1 LASLYAS
8 TRLFVNFFQPS
19 FKLAE
24 KRREGAWVHK
34 RYHEPATPCQRL
46 LADGRTPSD
55 VRQRLEE
62 TYSRLDP
69 IRLLADI
76 RTEQQRL
83 ADIANGSSA
92 IAEQGTLD
100 DFLAGLRIA
109 WQAGEVRPT
118 ARAKPVKKRER
129 RRPDP
134 LLSATPA
141 LRAWFSAEPWL
152 TGHAL
157 LTRLQCEHPGLY
169 PDKLLR
175 TMQRRLKVWRAER
188 AHELVFGA
196 LSGEPQSHERRDA
209 RYDAGALEIT

>member
-1 LASLYAS
+1 M
-8 TRLFVNFFQPS
+8 
-19 FKLAE
+19 
-24 KRREGAWVHK
+24 
-34 RYHEPATPCQRL
+34 
-46 LADGRTPSD
+46 
-55 VRQRLEE
+55 RQRLEE

-76 RTEQQRL
+76 RTAQQRR
-83 ADIANGSSA
+83 ADIADGSSA
-92 IAEQGTLD
+92 ITEQATLD

-157 LTRLQCEHPGLY
+157 LARLQSEHPGLY
-169 PDKLLR
+169 PDELLR
-175 TMQRRLKVWRAER
+175 TVQRRLKVWRAER
-188 AHELVFGA
+188 ANELVFGA
-196 LSGEPQSHERRDA
+196 LSGEPQSHEQPDA
-209 RYDAGALEIT
+209 PHDPGAVALT